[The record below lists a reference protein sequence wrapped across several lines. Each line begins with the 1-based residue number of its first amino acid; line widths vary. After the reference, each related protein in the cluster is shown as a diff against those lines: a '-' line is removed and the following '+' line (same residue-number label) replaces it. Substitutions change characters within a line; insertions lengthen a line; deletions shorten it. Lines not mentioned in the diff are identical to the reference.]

1 MEILVITFGI
11 VVIFS
16 WLLARAHKRINSQK
30 AINPV
35 AEPTTSGSL
44 SMRVIPTA
52 EVVPITPPVEKP
64 SPHFA
69 VVALCEKYGRTM
81 VITRDA
87 SSVTVALTLDDGT
100 TLRSTA
106 KSQYEAV
113 DNLVSRV
120 AAYER
125 SMK

>member
-1 MEILVITFGI
+1 MEVFGAVLVIA
-11 VVIFS
+11 VC
-16 WLLARAHKRINSQK
+16 WLFFRAHKRVTRKIK
-30 AINPV
+30 PV
-35 AEPTTSGSL
+35 ADNELSGSL

-52 EVVPITPPVEKP
+52 EVTPPASVPKEKL

-69 VVALCEKYGRTM
+69 VVALREKYGRTM
-81 VITRDA
+81 VVTRDA
-87 SSVTVALTLDDGT
+87 SSVTVALTLVDGT

-106 KSQYEAV
+106 KTQYEAV

-125 SMK
+125 SMQ